1 MVDIQKQIEHWR
13 ANALEDWQVARDLI
27 DDGHFRHGLFFVQLS
42 LEKALK
48 AHVIRTTQDL
58 APRIHNLV
66 RLVQIAALDIRPE
79 YLDVLADMNA
89 FNLEG
94 RYPDVDLPLPTKEET
109 QNYLARSEEVFQW
122 LMSQLS

>member
-1 MVDIQKQIEHWR
+1 MVDIEKQVEHWR
-13 ANALEDWQVARDLI
+13 ANALEDWQVASDLI
-27 DDGHFRHGLFFVQLS
+27 GDGRIRHGLYFVQLA

-48 AHVIRTTQDL
+48 AHVIRHTQDL

-66 RLVQIAALDIRPE
+66 RLSQIAALEISPE

-94 RYPDVDLPLPTKEET
+94 RYPDIDLP
-109 QNYLARSEEVFQW
+109 
-122 LMSQLS
+122 